1 MEPPVFNF
9 FSSGHHMSFSYVIV
23 LVWKS
28 KSKPSR
34 LGAMS
39 ILSYILTATTQVA
52 LTLTKKLK
60 PTARG

>member
-39 ILSYILTATTQVA
+39 ILSYT
-52 LTLTKKLK
+52 
-60 PTARG
+60 

>member
-1 MEPPVFNF
+1 MRVLNF
-9 FSSGHHMSFSYVIV
+9 LCRGHHMSFLYVIV

-39 ILSYILTATTQVA
+39 ILSYTRTATMQVA
-52 LTLTKKLK
+52 LTLTKKPK
-60 PTARG
+60 STERN

>member
-1 MEPPVFNF
+1 MRVLNF
-9 FSSGHHMSFSYVIV
+9 LWHGHHMSLSYVIV

-28 KSKPSR
+28 KSKPPR

-39 ILSYILTATTQVA
+39 ILSYTRTATMQVA

-60 PTARG
+60 PTARD